1 MTISHGASTGPHQ
14 SPNILGCASLVL
26 ILPLLLAF
34 LPRLTDAQSCMDTSC
49 TIQPY
54 LLDSASFNTVSA
66 ANLGAYP
73 FCLRNVDEVV
83 ETGLA
88 FGSSQSWTTH

>member
-1 MTISHGASTGPHQ
+1 MTMSRGASTGSHR

-34 LPRLTDAQSCMDTSC
+34 LPRLTDAQSCVHTSC

-54 LLDSASFNTVSA
+54 LLDTASFNTVSA
-66 ANLGAYP
+66 ANLGASP
-73 FCLRNVDEVV
+73 FCLRNFDEAV

-88 FGSSQSWTTH
+88 FESSLDSWK